1 MATIVTIIGKVVESI
16 NETEGIPLVN
26 CKILPNPGIVG
37 FAANVNGDIN
47 APHVL
52 TIGSTYSF
60 TFTSVGYTSKT
71 ISKTIT
77 NNILDFGTIKLEE
90 SNETLDEFEVVV
102 KNPCDDGIMGEYI
115 VVKGDNLSKI
125 SRNYPIDGVSEKQR
139 VDQIYKA
146 NPFLKGRRIESNDR
160 TYFHGFNY
168 LQDKNLLF
176 PGDVLNIPCV
186 GTPLKNFD
194 LIGMVIDKETNDP
207 IEGATVKTNVKK
219 PGKSE
224 STTTDVDGKFQL
236 NGTYV
241 PVVALQRPL
250 IVEGSKGDAVRDL
263 QEILAIKVDG
273 DFGPN
278 TKASVETFQGQKG
291 LKVDGKV
298 GEKTWIILDNLGNEN
313 KKTFLF
319 DVIASK
325 IFYSTERYSP
335 FNLDESIKDV
345 EIIIPLENQKI
356 SIKKAIIEQIV
367 IPPPVIKG
375 IEIAQKLKDAESFA
389 IKDLG
394 NQIIDRIRQSLIPQ
408 VLQLIAQ
415 FGIGKAQE
423 ALGKKMDE
431 LNTSCPANLDDLNK
445 IIRIKND
452 LTRILQNIFNTL
464 NAIKIGVDF
473 TDKSITAGQI
483 VLDLLKTVVASFPVA
498 GLGAPDPSK
507 ALLAPGGTIDK
518 IDKLLK
524 KLKVVTSGLLMI
536 LTLITTMLAKLI
548 AFLNLLDALIQK
560 CHIEGALPNEQV
572 PTILFPPG
580 TEKESNNL
588 PIVNG
593 FTLDTEVE
601 TTQSTIK
608 RKRGIAK
615 SPSGVIMLKGEWSF
629 SSNDQILMD
638 ELTFYIKQNN
648 LKAD

>member
-1 MATIVTIIGKVVESI
+1 MATIVTITGKVVNST
-16 NETEGIPLVN
+16 NETEGVPLVN
-26 CKILPNPGIVG
+26 CKILPDPGTVG
-37 FAANVNGDIN
+37 FAADVDGNIN
-47 APHVL
+47 TSHVL
-52 TIGSTYSF
+52 SIGSTYNFVFS
-60 TFTSVGYTSKT
+60 SVSYTTKT
-71 ISKTIT
+71 ISKIIT
-77 NNILDFGTIKLEE
+77 NDILDFGTIKLEE
-90 SNETLDEFEVVV
+90 SNEVLDEFVVTAE
-102 KNPCDDGIMGEYI
+102 NPCEDMGEYI
-115 VVKGDNLSKI
+115 VVKDDTLYQIARKFPRDGISESK
-125 SRNYPIDGVSEKQR
+125 R

-146 NPFLKGRRIESNDR
+146 NPYLKGRRIESNDK
-160 TYFHGFNY
+160 TYFHGKNY
-168 LQDKNLLF
+168 LQNKNLLF
-176 PGDVLNIPCV
+176 PGDVLNIPCI

-194 LIGMVIDKETNDP
+194 LVGMVVDKETNNP
-207 IEGATVKTNVKK
+207 IEGANVKTNVKK

-224 STTTDVDGKFQL
+224 STTTDVDGKFRIM
-236 NGTYV
+236 GTYV

-250 IVEGSKGDAVRDL
+250 IVEGSKGDAVKDL

-273 DFGPN
+273 DFGPK
-278 TKASVETFQGQKG
+278 TKSAVEIFQTQKG

-298 GEKTWIILDNLGNEN
+298 GEKTWNILDNLGNEN

-325 IFYSTERYSP
+325 VFYSTERYSP
-335 FNLDESIKDV
+335 FNLDQSLKDV
-345 EIIIPLENQKI
+345 EIIIPLENQKV
-356 SIKKAIIEQIV
+356 SLRKAIIEQIV

-375 IEIAQKLKDAESFA
+375 IEIAQKLKDPETFA
-389 IKDLG
+389 IKDMSKK
-394 NQIIDRIRQSLIPQ
+394 ITDRIRESLIPQ
-408 VLQLIAQ
+408 VLQLILQ

-431 LNTSCPANLDDLNK
+431 LNTTCPSNLDDLNK
-445 IIRIKND
+445 IIKIKND

-464 NAIKIGVDF
+464 DTIKIGVDF
-473 TDKSITAGQI
+473 ADKAVTLGQV
-483 VLDLLKTVVASFPVA
+483 VLDVTKQVVIAFPIA
-498 GLGAPDPSK
+498 GAGAPDPSK
-507 ALLAPGGTIDK
+507 GLLAPGGVLDK
-518 IDKLLK
+518 LDKLLL

-536 LTLITTMLAKLI
+536 LTLLTTMLAKLLS
-548 AFLNLLDALIQK
+548 FLSLLDALIQK

-572 PTILFPPG
+572 PTILFPVG

-588 PIVNG
+588 PVVNG

-615 SPSGVIMLKGEWSF
+615 APNGVVMLKGEWSF

>member
-1 MATIVTIIGKVVESI
+1 MATIITIIGKVVESI
-16 NETEGIPLVN
+16 NETEGVPLVN
-26 CKILPNPGIVG
+26 CKITPDPGTVG
-37 FAANVNGDIN
+37 FAADIDGNIN
-47 APHVL
+47 ASHIL
-52 TIGSTYSF
+52 SIGSTYNFVFS
-60 TFTSVGYTSKT
+60 SVGYTTKT
-71 ISKTIT
+71 ISKIIT
-77 NNILDFGTIKLEE
+77 NNTLDFGIIKLEE
-90 SNETLDEFEVVV
+90 SNEVLDEFEVVAE
-102 KNPCDDGIMGEYI
+102 NPCGDMGEYT
-115 VVKGDNLSKI
+115 VVKGDYLYKIARKFPRDGISESK
-125 SRNYPIDGVSEKQR
+125 R

-146 NPFLKGRRIESNDR
+146 NPYLKGRRIESNDK
-160 TYFHGFNY
+160 TYFHGKNY
-168 LQDKNLLF
+168 LQNENLLF
-176 PGDVLNIPCV
+176 PGDVLNIPCI

-194 LIGMVIDKETNDP
+194 LVGMVVDKETNNP

-224 STTTDVDGKFQL
+224 STTTDVDGKFRL
-236 NGTYV
+236 MGTYV

-250 IVEGSKGDAVRDL
+250 LVEGSKGDAVRDL

-273 DFGPN
+273 NFGPK
-278 TKASVETFQGQKG
+278 TKSSVETFQSQKG

-298 GEKTWIILDNLGNEN
+298 GEKTWKILDNLGNEN

-335 FNLDESIKDV
+335 FNLDQSLKDV
-345 EIIIPLENQKI
+345 EIIIPLENQKV
-356 SIKKAIIEQIV
+356 SLKKAIIEQIV

-375 IEIAQKLKDAESFA
+375 LEIAQKLKDPETFA
-389 IKDLG
+389 IKDMSKK
-394 NQIIDRIRQSLIPQ
+394 ITDRIRESLIPQ
-408 VLQLIAQ
+408 VLQLILQ

-431 LNTSCPANLDDLNK
+431 LNTTCPSNLDDLNK
-445 IIRIKND
+445 IIKVKND

-464 NAIKIGVDF
+464 DTIKIGIDF
-473 TDKSITAGQI
+473 AD
-483 VLDLLKTVVASFPVA
+483 KTVTLGQVVLNVTKQVVAAFPVV
-498 GLGAPDPSK
+498 GFGAPDPSK
-507 ALLAPGGTIDK
+507 SLLTPGGVLDK
-518 IDKLLK
+518 LDKLLL

-536 LTLITTMLAKLI
+536 LTLLTTMLAKLL
-548 AFLNLLDALIQK
+548 AFLSLLDALIQK

-572 PTILFPPG
+572 PTILFPVG

-588 PIVNG
+588 PVVNG

-615 SPSGVIMLKGEWSF
+615 APNGVVMLKGEWSF

-648 LKAD
+648 LKED